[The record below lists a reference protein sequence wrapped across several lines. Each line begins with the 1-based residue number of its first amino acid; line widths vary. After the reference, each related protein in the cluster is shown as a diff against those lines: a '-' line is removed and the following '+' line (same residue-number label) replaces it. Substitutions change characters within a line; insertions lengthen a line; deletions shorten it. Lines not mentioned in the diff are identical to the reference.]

1 MRYQNLFEDA
11 PVSLWEEDFSELA
24 YYFKELKEKGV
35 KDFRIYFNEK
45 PSELQ
50 VCAKK
55 IKIIDINKAT
65 QVLHQ
70 ADSKDQLLD
79 NLEKTFTEK
88 RQ

>member
-1 MRYQNLFEDA
+1 M
-11 PVSLWEEDFSELA
+11 
-24 YYFKELKEKGV
+24 

-79 NLEKTFTEK
+79 NLEKTFTESRK
-88 RQ
+88 TLFGGGKEIDSFSGLQKLYNQGNQPC